1 MSRTRLVLFSCLL
14 PMNFLCA
21 YNFDTFTHFM
31 LVVLIT
37 QSWSV
42 EAEQDLDSVF
52 QLNYN
57 CV

>member
-1 MSRTRLVLFSCLL
+1 
-14 PMNFLCA
+14 
-21 YNFDTFTHFM
+21 M